1 MTLSTPS
8 EQSTAIINPTFD
20 TPTGSALV
28 TTSSTTE
35 LLYVPQESSCNQTS
49 NSAATTTPVEAERTP
64 CNSYITAS
72 MYDHNKR

>member
-8 EQSTAIINPTFD
+8 EQSTATIYHTFD

-49 NSAATTTPVEAERTP
+49 NSVAATTPVEVERTS
-64 CNSYITAS
+64 CNSYITTC
-72 MYDHNKR
+72 MYDHNMS